1 MKKIALVLLIALIGC
16 SKEQDGQCS
25 ICTVT
30 ITDDLTGAN
39 STTVKQTERHG
50 QSSGACSMSQDEFK
64 SELASE
70 ASNGVEV
77 LNAQG
82 INATY
87 SVDCAYE

>member
-1 MKKIALVLLIALIGC
+1 MKKLIFIALVALIGC
-16 SKEQDGQCS
+16 SKEEDGKCS

-39 STTVKQTERHG
+39 STEVSQSQRHG

-64 SELASE
+64 KELEQE
-70 ASNGVEV
+70 AADGTEV

-82 INATY
+82 INASY
-87 SVDCAYE
+87 SVSCVYE